1 MVKLVIAESNSNG
14 DDLYFAQYCPK
25 SDDENGKMKVSRK
38 CMYIIKGNMLLR
50 MKVYVNGL

>member
-1 MVKLVIAESNSNG
+1 MVRLVIAESNSNG